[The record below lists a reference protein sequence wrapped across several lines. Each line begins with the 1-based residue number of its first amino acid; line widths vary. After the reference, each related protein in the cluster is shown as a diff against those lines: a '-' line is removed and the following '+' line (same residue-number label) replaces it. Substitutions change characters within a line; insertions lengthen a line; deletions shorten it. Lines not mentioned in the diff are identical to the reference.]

1 MKKILPIIIV
11 ALIVGGISF
20 YGGTVFAKRQ
30 TPAQGSARQGA
41 AGAVGAAG
49 RAFGGQGR
57 NANGGFVSGKVISKD
72 ATSVTIQLDAPANGQ
87 TGSGTTGSKIVFYS
101 ASTTVS
107 QMTQGTMDAVT
118 NGAEVTVIGQ
128 TGADGSVTAQSIQ
141 IRPAGAAGAL
151 FIRGGGAGAP
161 GQSQGQPQ
169 VGQPNT
175 Q

>member
-11 ALIVGGISF
+11 ALLVGGISF

-30 TPAQGSARQGA
+30 TPAQSSTRQGGT
-41 AGAVGAAG
+41 GASG
-49 RAFGGQGR
+49 RTFGGQGR
-57 NANGGFVSGKVISKD
+57 NGGGFVSGKVVSKD
-72 ATSVTIQLDAPANGQ
+72 ATSITIQLDAPANGQ

-107 QMTQGTMDAVT
+107 QTTQGTMDAVT

-141 IRPAGAAGAL
+141 IRPAGMPFG
-151 FIRGGGAGAP
+151 RGGLPA
-161 GQSQGQPQ
+161 QGQG
-169 VGQPNT
+169 GQPNG